1 MGKGGGGGG
10 APQQTTAT
18 TYQSNLPEYAEPYFK
33 EIMARTQKESITP
46 YGAYGGDRVADFTQQ
61 QQDVQSEVAGMTTP
75 TGLADAAKTLSGAGY
90 TAGTFD
96 AATAKAGMDP
106 YMQAVVDEQKKQ
118 IAQDYAGQKTA
129 RAAEAVKAGAFG
141 GGRQGAQEA
150 VAEGEMLDRMAMA
163 QAQGLQQ
170 AYGTS
175 REQFQQAEQRKQA
188 QAESQ
193 QNLAAAQERLATS
206 QQTLDQARLQLQN
219 AVGAEQKAQAQ
230 ALLDQAYND
239 FVNARDYERQQIA
252 FYNSVMRGI
261 PVTAQQEVIS
271 SAPGANPISQIA
283 GLGLAGLG
291 AYNKLG

>member
-10 APQQTTAT
+10 PQQTTAT

-33 EIMARTQKESITP
+33 EIMARTQAESIQPYTP
-46 YGAYGGDRVADFTQQ
+46 YTGDRLADFSQN
-61 QQDVQSEVAGMTTP
+61 QQDVQSYAAGLDPSKAMTSAENLY
-75 TGLADAAKTLSGAGY
+75 GNLATQ
-90 TAGTFD
+90 TFD

-118 IAQDYAGQKTA
+118 MQKDYAQTA
-129 RAAEAVKAGAFG
+129 NTNAAQAIKAGAFG
-141 GGRQGAQEA
+141 GGREGAQIA
-150 VAEGEMLDRMAMA
+150 VSQGEMLDRMAMA

-170 AYGTS
+170 AYGAS
-175 REQFQQAEQRKQA
+175 RDQFNRMQDVQLQTAQA
-188 QAESQ
+188 QQ
-193 QNLAAAQERLATS
+193 GLAAAQTALK
-206 QQTLDQARLQLQN
+206 N
-219 AVGAEQKAQAQ
+219 AVGAEEKQQAQ
-230 ALLDQAYND
+230 AALDQAYQD
-239 FVNARDYERQQIA
+239 FVNARDFERQQIA

-271 SAPGANPISQIA
+271 STPGANSISQLA

>member
-33 EIMARTQKESITP
+33 EIMARTQKESIQP
-46 YGAYGGDRVADFTQQ
+46 YTAYTGDRVSDFSQQ

-75 TGLADAAKTLSGAGY
+75 TGLADAQKTYGTLANQ
-90 TAGTFD
+90 TFD

-106 YMQAVVDEQKKQ
+106 YMQAVVDQQKQAILKDYNRQ
-118 IAQDYAGQKTA
+118 ANVDAAQ
-129 RAAEAVKAGAFG
+129 AVKAGAFG
-141 GGRQGAQEA
+141 GGREGAERA
-150 VAEGEMLDRMAMA
+150 VSQSEMLGRMADV

-170 AYGTS
+170 AYATS
-175 REQFQQAEQRKQA
+175 REQFNQQQQQQLAVAKA
-188 QAESQ
+188 QEASAQTQ
-193 QNLAAAQERLATS
+193 QN
-206 QQTLDQARLQLQN
+206 LDQARLQLQN

-230 ALLDQAYND
+230 AALDQAYND
-239 FVNARDYERQQIA
+239 FVNARDFERQQIA

-261 PVTAQQEVIS
+261 PVTAQQEVIQ
-271 SAPGANPISQIA
+271 SAPGANPMSQLA
-283 GLGLAGLG
+283 GLGIAGLG